1 MNPLKVIM
9 LNVRS
14 LSNILEMLDK
24 DKIGYIKCENE
35 REVRVEVEDIVNIDG
50 SIKQYIYDVLSKMYS
65 YNDEEIEKVYEK
77 YDYIIFY

>member
-24 DKIGYIKCENE
+24 DEIGYTKCENE
-35 REVRVEVEDIVNIDG
+35 REVRVEVEDIVNTDG
-50 SIKQYIYDVLSKMYS
+50 SIKQYVYDVLKGTYAH
-65 YNDEEIEKVYEK
+65 NNKEIKEVFKK
-77 YDYIIFY
+77 YDYIIFF